1 MALRVTPLLKQDD
14 ELTVE
19 DLEQHP
25 VWMSVHGEDEDE
37 KWYSRCDETTVRP
50 WVGLLPVDP
59 DKEERTLILA
69 ATFAAPIGSQFSG
82 AILAIAAA
90 GIANKTSAQLASE
103 IQPRIFVDGSPYYF
117 WGGRVGT
124 TISSQARFA
133 SLVDASRR
141 DVFPLRFFVRR
152 GLTNGL
158 DSGLIENFYRISAD
172 DQPGIDDGTYAPPT
186 RPPGIGDLVEGG
198 RWDEALALATVAI
211 EMNPNDPEVRRRRS
225 YVYSAKGDLN
235 AALIDAVEALELCP
249 IRQDLYSLV
258 CSYLLALHR
267 YEDCLRYCKT
277 GLAAQL
283 RDPRTTAMM
292 ESQLMFLKARALYGL
307 GRPAEALVDLENL
320 FPSFSM
326 GCPGVTLMTHRS
338 LLKACR
344 SALRR

>member
-1 MALRVTPLLKQDD
+1 MASRMTPPLRRED

-50 WVGLLPVDP
+50 WVGPLPVEP
-59 DKEERTLILA
+59 DRENRTLILA
-69 ATFAAPIGSQFSG
+69 ATFVTPTGSEFSG
-82 AILAIAAA
+82 AILAIAG
-90 GIANKTSAQLASE
+90 GIANQTSAQLAADT
-103 IQPRIFVDGSPYYF
+103 QPRIFVDGSPHYF

-124 TISSQARFA
+124 TISSQVRFA
-133 SLVDASRR
+133 SLVDPGGRS
-141 DVFPLRFFVRR
+141 VFPLRFFVHR

-158 DSGLIENFYRISAD
+158 DSGLVEGFYRISAD
-172 DQPGIDDGTYAPPT
+172 DQPGIDDGNYSPPT
-186 RPPGIGDLVEGG
+186 RTLGIGDLVEGG
-198 RWDEALALATVAI
+198 RWDEALALATAEV
-211 EMNPNDPEVRRRRS
+211 ETNPHDPEVRRRRS
-225 YVYSAKGDLN
+225 YVYSANGDLN
-235 AALIDAVEALELCP
+235 AALIDAVDALELCP

-277 GLAAQL
+277 GLAAEL
-283 RDPRTTAMM
+283 RDPRTAAMM
-292 ESQLMFLKARALYGL
+292 ESQLKFLKARALYGL

-326 GCPGVTLMTHRS
+326 GCPGVTLMTYRG
-338 LLKACR
+338 LLKACK